1 MEPSST
7 HSRATHMNMQGLVYP
22 SVANV
27 RKDGRR
33 REAKCEL
40 QNRWANFSRSAIIIC
55 NLHLLSHVTQACEA
69 LGADINIFFDISSR
83 SLACRVDFPLSI
95 CPQCNGNEGKSIQF
109 LPYRSGDGDFIH
121 WCAQM
126 IGSNWNVIHAT
137 WMLTEAPKAL
147 LFWEFRPRNNPSIHV
162 VEFFNNQEQYS
173 NSQL

>member
-1 MEPSST
+1 
-7 HSRATHMNMQGLVYP
+7 MNMQGLVYP

-40 QNRWANFSRSAIIIC
+40 QNRWANFSRCAIIIC

-69 LGADINIFFDISSR
+69 LGADISSR
-83 SLACRVDFPLSI
+83 SLAFALSI

-126 IGSNWNVIHAT
+126 IGSNGNVIHAT

-162 VEFFNNQEQYS
+162 VEFFNNQEKYS